1 MNKFLV
7 FISFFAFIA
16 SPVTHGAE
24 YTIDAVTT
32 DANGGMMVFSPG
44 YLKVEVGDTVIFKP
58 SDASHNAESFVS
70 PTAESAFVTDMGETV
85 RVTFSEEG
93 VYLYKCTPHFV
104 LGMVGVIQVGE
115 AVNKDDAIALWKPME
130 PTVAMNQDR
139 MASYL
144 DQIK

>member
-1 MNKFLV
+1 
-7 FISFFAFIA
+7 
-16 SPVTHGAE
+16 
-24 YTIDAVTT
+24 
-32 DANGGMMVFSPG
+32 
-44 YLKVEVGDTVIFKP
+44 
-58 SDASHNAESFVS
+58 
-70 PTAESAFVTDMGETV
+70 MGETV

-93 VYLYKCTPHFV
+93 VYLYKCPTLCPGH
-104 LGMVGVIQVGE
+104 GGVIQVGE